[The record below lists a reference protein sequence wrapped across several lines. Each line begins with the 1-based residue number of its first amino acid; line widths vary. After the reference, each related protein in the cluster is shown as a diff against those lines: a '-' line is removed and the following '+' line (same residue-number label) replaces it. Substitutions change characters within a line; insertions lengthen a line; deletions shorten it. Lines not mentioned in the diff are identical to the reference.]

1 MAWSRCVL
9 LGLLCFCFQ
18 STVGQVNRY
27 MVFFSDKD
35 GTSYS
40 VDSPEEFLS
49 VRAISRR
56 TKQGLVISNQD
67 IPVNQAY
74 VDGVA
79 TTGAEV
85 FFKTRWMNGILIQCD
100 QSLLASIEALPYVQ
114 DVQFVAPG
122 QRLLSF
128 AKKRSFS
135 KTKATKA
142 GEASETQL
150 AMLGI
155 PELHQQGY
163 RGEGIHIAVFDAG
176 FLGVNSAAPFQHLVT
191 DNRILLT
198 RDFICNSSSVYQYDE
213 HGTEVLSIIGAYEAG
228 AYTGGAYN
236 ATFQLYVTEDVSS
249 EYRIEEYNW
258 LFAAE
263 QADSA
268 GVDVINSSLGYY
280 DFDDNTMNYQQSDM
294 DGETSVVTRAAQWA
308 ASKGIVVVCSAGNE
322 GSNSWQII
330 TAPADARDVLAVASV
345 NSSVVRVPS
354 SSKGP
359 AADGRIKPD
368 VAAMGGGT
376 AFIVPAGNVSIG
388 TGTSFAAPLITS
400 LVSVLWQSNPD
411 LTNYQ
416 LIDYIRKS
424 ASQSAAP
431 DNLLGYGIP
440 HTQAFKNYIAAEE
453 QKDMFVVYPN
463 PTIDDTIWI
472 RPHDPD
478 FISSCSLELIN
489 STGQKIGET
498 TISFTWQELAYPL
511 SVHHLARGIYLFRI
525 IWDNQIFVYRFV
537 KSE

>member
-1 MAWSRCVL
+1 
-9 LGLLCFCFQ
+9 
-18 STVGQVNRY
+18 
-27 MVFFSDKD
+27 MVFFKDKN
-35 GTSYS
+35 GTSFS
-40 VDSPEEFLS
+40 VDSPEDFLS
-49 VRAISRR
+49 TRAIARR
-56 TKQGLVISNQD
+56 TNQGIVISDQD
-67 IPVNQAY
+67 IPVNQTY

-100 QSLLASIEALPYVQ
+100 QSLLASIAALSYVAST
-114 DVQFVAPG
+114 QFVAPG
-122 QRLLSF
+122 QRLLSV
-128 AKKRSFS
+128 AKKRSVS
-135 KTKATKA
+135 KTKSTKA
-142 GEASETQL
+142 GEASDNQL

-155 PELHQQGY
+155 PEWHQQGY
-163 RGEGIHIAVFDAG
+163 RGEGMHIAVLDAG
-176 FLGVNSAAPFQHLVT
+176 FFGVNSATPFQHLVT

-198 RDFICNSSSVYQYDE
+198 RDFVCNSSSVYQYDA

-228 AYTGGAYN
+228 TYTGGSYKS
-236 ATFQLYVTEDVSS
+236 TFQLYVTEDVSS

-322 GSNSWQII
+322 GNNSWQII
-330 TAPADARDVLAVASV
+330 TAPADAKDVLAVASV
-345 NSSVVRVPS
+345 NSSKTRVS
-354 SSKGP
+354 SSSIGP

-368 VAAMGGGT
+368 VAAMGGG
-376 AFIVPAGNVSIG
+376 AAMILPSGNVSNG
-388 TGTSFAAPLITS
+388 NGTSFAAPLITS
-400 LVSVLWQSNPD
+400 LVSVLWQANPE

-416 LIDYIRKS
+416 LMEIIRKS

-440 HTQAFKNYIAAEE
+440 HTQAFTNYLATEE
-453 QKDMFVVYPN
+453 QQDMFLVYPN
-463 PTIDDTIWI
+463 PIFDDTIWI
-472 RPHDPD
+472 RPQDPD
-478 FISSCSLELIN
+478 FISSCSVELIS
-489 STGQKIGET
+489 STGQKLGET

-511 SVHHLARGIYLFRI
+511 SVQHLARGMYLFRI
-525 IWDNQIFVYRFV
+525 VWNNQIFVYRFV